1 MKNSNALLFI
11 SFASQNNIIR
21 FKNFNREEKEEVDIK
36 KEDNLKKRGKAFEF
50 FTLRSSLFTY
60 FKNYGKDI

>member
-1 MKNSNALLFI
+1 MLYSSYPSPHK
-11 SFASQNNIIR
+11 IILSDLI
-21 FKNFNREEKEEVDIK
+21 NFNREEKEEVDIK
-36 KEDNLKKRGKAFEF
+36 KEDKLKKRGKALEF